1 MSVSDVC
8 HVFSDFFLLAQA
20 L

>member
-8 HVFSDFFLLAQA
+8 ECQCCDV
-20 L
+20 